1 MNYVLLA
8 KLFLFSLFIP
18 GEFALYLGGLRLE
31 VYRVILGIA
40 LVSIT
45 FNWSR
50 LFRKLTPADK
60 CILLA
65 AGAGVISIFANHG
78 LMGGI
83 EKSGIFLFEIVGAY
97 FLARAATRNDKY
109 FITLYKSLAIAI
121 AIFLIPSAI
130 EAATGFKVVHELA
143 TSLSG
148 VQYLSHDLYTEK
160 YMRAGFTRATSAFSH
175 PILNGIISAIS
186 IPISAYILL
195 FVNRPTGI
203 AFLVSGLISVI
214 SSFSSAP
221 ILIIFVQVSV
231 VIYIKL
237 KSHFRAQMNKVVIV
251 FCVALAAIH
260 FLSNRGIVKIIIQK
274 ATFNPHTGT
283 HRLLIYEHIQD
294 DIMRA
299 PFLGSGVGAY
309 WSNLGWMGQSIDN
322 FWLAISFFYGI
333 PFALLVFLSTIFSIS
348 KIDINARP
356 NKIDYLAYTAKATI
370 ISLVILGITV
380 HLFGKA
386 NPLFYFCIGSAG
398 YMYFRKPTR
407 TNKVRK

>member
-1 MNYVLLA
+1 MNYLLLA
-8 KLFLFSLFIP
+8 KFFLFSLFIP

-45 FNWSR
+45 LNWAK

-60 CILLA
+60 CMLLA
-65 AGAGVISIFANHG
+65 AGAGVLSIFANHG
-78 LMGGI
+78 LTGGI
-83 EKSGIFLFEIVGAY
+83 EKSGIFLLEIVGVY
-97 FLARAATRNDKY
+97 FLARAAIRKDKH
-109 FITLYKSLAIAI
+109 FITLYKSLAIAV
-121 AIFLIPSAI
+121 AIFLIPVVI
-130 EAATGFKVVHELA
+130 EAATGYKVVHEFA

-148 VQYLSHDLYTEK
+148 VQYLAHDLYTEK
-160 YMRAGFTRATSAFSH
+160 YMRAGFTRATGAFSH
-175 PILNGIISAIS
+175 PILNGIISATT
-186 IPISAYILL
+186 IPIAAYILL
-195 FVNRPTGI
+195 FVHKPTGI
-203 AFLVSGLISVI
+203 ALLATGLISVV
-214 SSFSSAP
+214 SAFSSAP
-221 ILIIFVQVSV
+221 ILIIFVQLSV

-237 KSHFRAQMNKVVIV
+237 KNHFRAHMNKVMMVL
-251 FCVALAAIH
+251 CVVLVTIH
-260 FLSNRGIVKIIIQK
+260 FSSNRGIVKVIIQH

-294 DIMRA
+294 DIMRS

-333 PFALLVFLSTIFSIS
+333 PFAALVFLSLIFSIS
-348 KIDINARP
+348 KIEINPRP

-370 ISLVILGITV
+370 ISLCILGATV
-380 HLFGKA
+380 HLFGKS

-407 TNKVRK
+407 TRTARK